1 MCRSAVMY
9 CSIKVYNHDVPN
21 APYGIVFTN
30 KTRSDW
36 NTTFWEKVDG
46 KTKSIRRGESK
57 I

>member
-1 MCRSAVMY
+1 MY

-36 NTTFWEKVDG
+36 NTTFWEKVGG